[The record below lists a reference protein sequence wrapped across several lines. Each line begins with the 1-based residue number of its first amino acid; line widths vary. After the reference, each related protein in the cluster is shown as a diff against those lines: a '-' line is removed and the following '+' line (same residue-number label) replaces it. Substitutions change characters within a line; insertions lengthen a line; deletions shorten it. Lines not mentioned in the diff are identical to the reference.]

1 MSIATFRSKQIQ
13 GKGIGKKDVVPTIN
27 VAIPSS
33 FDLPYGVYAG
43 KVSLKYTQGL
53 ITRAI
58 ALHFGPRP
66 TALDST
72 PSLELHVLDAQK
84 FDTDYNAED
93 IKVEIVEYIRDIKKF
108 NDFTQLREQIE
119 KDIVRIQEMLG

>member
-27 VAIPSS
+27 VSIPDS
-33 FDLPYGVYAG
+33 FALPFGVYAG
-43 KVSLKYTQGL
+43 RVHLQHKHGKKTYL
-53 ITRAI
+53 A

-66 TALDST
+66 TAQDPS

-93 IKVEIVEYIRDIKKF
+93 IEVEIVKRIRDIQKF
-108 NDFTQLREQIE
+108 GTFVQLREQIE
-119 KDIVRIQEMLG
+119 KDIVEIRQILI